1 MHSKTISDEAEIISD
16 EGDEA
21 TKKLFDSPKSRHQN
35 NLESMKSSE
44 LVLDYI
50 QLLYYKCHKI
60 NMNSG
65 GSYIDSSDWIKNK
78 KATKNPINEK
88 DNNIITYST
97 L

>member
-1 MHSKTISDEAEIISD
+1 MKQKSLVMKEM
-16 EGDEA
+16 
-21 TKKLFDSPKSRHQN
+21 KLQKNFLIHLKIRHQN

-65 GSYIDSSDWIKNK
+65 GSYIDSSDWIKNE
-78 KATKNPINEK
+78 KATESPINEK